1 MAEIRKPYVIVY
13 IDRNGRLYQHF
24 NLSERSIED
33 FISTQDDFEEL
44 NYQILFKTFGI
55 SEKQKNIIL
64 SKEFQELYMEP
75 FSEVQEKVNS
85 LIAKLRETGDK

>member
-44 NYQILFKTFGI
+44 NYQILFKTF
-55 SEKQKNIIL
+55 EK
-64 SKEFQELYMEP
+64 
-75 FSEVQEKVNS
+75 
-85 LIAKLRETGDK
+85 D